1 MGGIVP
7 VSKFDKAFR
16 VVPINE
22 LGVPLKG
29 RRVTEQDEA
38 QRRDWANNQVML
50 LIANK
55 SLGRNDCGV
64 IDQKVVSATLLRP
77 YLKEAAKAQG
87 VALKFR
93 NATLVHKRTLAMRG
107 TSGKVTLVSIA

>member
-1 MGGIVP
+1 MSGVVP

-16 VVPINE
+16 VVPVTE

-29 RRVTEQDEA
+29 KRITAEDET
-38 QRRDWANNQVML
+38 QRKDWANNQVML

-55 SLGRNDCGV
+55 SMGRNDCGV
-64 IDQKVVSATLLRP
+64 IDNKVVSTTLVRP
-77 YLKEAAKAQG
+77 YLVAAAKAHG

-93 NATLVHKRTLAMRG
+93 NANLLHKRTVAMRG
-107 TSGKVTLVSIA
+107 TSGRITLVSLV

>member
-1 MGGIVP
+1 MGVIIP

-16 VVPINE
+16 VVPVKE
-22 LGVPLKG
+22 LGVPLRGK
-29 RRVTEQDEA
+29 RITAEEDA
-38 QRRDWANNQVML
+38 QRKDWAMNQVML

-64 IDQKVVSATLLRP
+64 IDNKVVSATLLRP
-77 YLKEAAKAQG
+77 YLKEAADAQG

-93 NATLVHKRTLAMRG
+93 NASLLHKRTVAMRG
-107 TSGKVTLVSIA
+107 TSGKITLVSIV